1 MIADCNEG
9 DGSMEDFEIAYNG
22 EFTVEERKA
31 MTAQVIQE
39 LRKSKKMSQKEVAGY
54 LNIPATTYNTYES
67 GRTEPP
73 IEILVRL
80 SHLYGITVDFIV
92 QRDRTYRTA
101 DDISRQI
108 DEYQKQLAELDRQLA
123 ENGGENDVMSSLIAT
138 LGSFTDA
145 MKQFAQTEAAQKSL
159 KDPAKD

>member
-1 MIADCNEG
+1 MNNPQIT
-9 DGSMEDFEIAYNG
+9 YNG

-31 MTAQVIQE
+31 MTAEVIRE
-39 LRKSKKMSQKEVAGY
+39 LRKAGKLSQKEVAAN

-80 SHLYGITVDFIV
+80 SHLYEMPIDLIV

-101 DDISRQI
+101 DDVSKQVAAYK
-108 DEYQKQLAELDRQLA
+108 EQLAAFDKQFMENSPDAPTITALLTSLEKLA
-123 ENGGENDVMSSLIAT
+123 
-138 LGSFTDA
+138 DA
-145 MKQFAQTEAAQKSL
+145 MTSYSQTEAAQKALNKSL
-159 KDPAKD
+159 QDQK